1 MQESQHGHRA
11 CESDVTCEDAHEEHE
26 GDSQG
31 DAAYLDLAK
40 IDSHGNDN
48 SVEQS
53 NVRHAVRGRK

>member
-1 MQESQHGHRA
+1 MTS
-11 CESDVTCEDAHEEHE
+11 EDAHEEHE

-53 NVRHAVRGRK
+53 NVRHTVRGRK